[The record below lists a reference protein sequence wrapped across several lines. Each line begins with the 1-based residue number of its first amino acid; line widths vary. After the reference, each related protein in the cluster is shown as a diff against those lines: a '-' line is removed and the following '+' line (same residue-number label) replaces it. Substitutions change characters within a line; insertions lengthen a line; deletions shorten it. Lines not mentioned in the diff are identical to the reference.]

1 MSKHKDSKYFCDRC
15 LAYFHSEEKLKVH
28 EVECETLFKC
38 KIRLRSPK
46 PDNTENSYKILK
58 FKNFKNKEK
67 VQFVVYA
74 DFESVLL
81 KIDND
86 DRKVHQHEPS
96 AVSYFVMCPYDESK
110 SYYRSH
116 VGADSAHW
124 LMMELKE
131 LADGIDA
138 IMKKPKAMD
147 PLTAEEERD
156 FMDATCCHICEK
168 PFQDGEERIKDHSH
182 LTGKYRGPAH
192 NSCNL
197 NYPDLHVIPIIFHNL
212 SGYDGH
218 YLINDMANCLKG
230 RIDLIPLNKEKYI
243 SFTNYIK
250 QYYRTQVY
258 RLSPIHEFFSR

>member
-1 MSKHKDSKYFCDRC
+1 
-15 LAYFHSEEKLKVH
+15 
-28 EVECETLFKC
+28 
-38 KIRLRSPK
+38 
-46 PDNTENSYKILK
+46 
-58 FKNFKNKEK
+58 
-67 VQFVVYA
+67 
-74 DFESVLL
+74 
-81 KIDND
+81 
-86 DRKVHQHEPS
+86 
-96 AVSYFVMCPYDESK
+96 MCRYDESK

-116 VGADSAHW
+116 VGADSAYW

-138 IMKKPKAMD
+138 IMKKPKTMD

-182 LTGKYRGPAH
+182 LTGKYRGPAQ

-197 NYPDLHVIPIIFHNL
+197 NYQDSHVIPIIFHNL

-218 YLINDMANCLKG
+218 YLINDMANCFTG

-243 SFTNYIK
+243 SFTKYIEGSTIK
-250 QYYRTQVY
+250 LRFIDSLRFMNSSLDKLAKDVKDL
-258 RLSPIHEFFSR
+258 RIVRKKFSGVEPEKSELLCRKGI